1 MTRFPD
7 LPRGFHLQCIV
18 EAIEIMKESDGS
30 QQFHHFAFIK
40 MTAQFGPERVI
51 NIVSVGSHPLSQA
64 QRSFFAVAEIRAA
77 LKMMQVIDL
86 VFRPAQPSCQDGVR
100 RQSIL
105 TAIDL

>member
-1 MTRFPD
+1 M
-7 LPRGFHLQCIV
+7 
-18 EAIEIMKESDGS
+18 EESDGS

-40 MTAQFGPERVI
+40 MTAQFSPERVI
-51 NIVSVGSHPLSQA
+51 NIVSVSGHALSQA
-64 QRSFFAVAEIRAA
+64 QRGLLAVGEIRAA